1 MTEINKRIIS
11 LFVEK
16 ETLADVSDFVNYVFD
31 TASKTND
38 PPFDPDSVVMPGS
51 ACCPQCGASE
61 ESLDDHTITLDETT
75 PFIDEEADP
84 DERYVCPICGVGYPT
99 QTEARECCA
108 GLECY
113 VCLECGHVM
122 TQEEYDEL
130 VEVDIGL
137 VKQWVLVTPWLAK
150 KLEDRGEIM
159 IEGRNIWGRISS
171 GSIAEEDVIS
181 DICKDIGILQ
191 GQSNDWSKMI
201 PA

>member
-1 MTEINKRIIS
+1 
-11 LFVEK
+11 
-16 ETLADVSDFVNYVFD
+16 
-31 TASKTND
+31 
-38 PPFDPDSVVMPGS
+38 
-51 ACCPQCGASE
+51 
-61 ESLDDHTITLDETT
+61 
-75 PFIDEEADP
+75 
-84 DERYVCPICGVGYPT
+84 
-99 QTEARECCA
+99 
-108 GLECY
+108 
-113 VCLECGHVM
+113 M

-201 PA
+201 SA